1 MSEEQQKRIVEM
13 AIVNPGEK
21 TGNGEFRFSMQPR
34 YNAARTVDYAL
45 RAGEAEALHK
55 ALGSYLRV
63 VKKEQ

>member
-1 MSEEQQKRIVEM
+1 MNEEQAKRIVEM

-34 YNAARTVDYAL
+34 YNAARTVEYAIK
-45 RAGEAEALHK
+45 ANEAEALHK
-55 ALGSYLRV
+55 ALGSYLRA